1 MQRNFRQYGLAA
13 ATLSLS
19 LLLGACSA
27 QEALEPA
34 ASPSTVA
41 QATPRP
47 SAAQTT
53 SSASAQQSQ
62 ANGDQVV
69 PLPSTSSS
77 ASPLTQESGGV
88 FRPNE
93 QGTLSEYETIVNSVY
108 QRNINAVVNLTDG
121 RSTGSGFVIDN
132 QGHIVT
138 NNHVAGEMQNIT
150 ITFGD
155 NSRTQGTLVGTFAS
169 GDIAVVRAEELPAG
183 IEPVALG
190 DSSQVQ
196 IGQITVAI
204 GSPLGLQQTVTSGIV
219 SALNRSQEDLGERD
233 PNSSLQ
239 GLIQTDASINP
250 GNSGGPL
257 FNSRGEVIGMNT
269 LIATLNQGNVGLGFA
284 VPVNRIKR
292 VAGQIIESGEY
303 RRPLLGVSIAPDVP
317 SVVEQLN
324 LPAGVQIAS
333 VEQGGPAE
341 AAGLRGATEGVRV
354 PYLNETIEYPT
365 NGDII
370 TAIDNIP
377 VRTIGDL
384 RNILETQ
391 HEAGDTI
398 TITFVRDGQEQQTQ
412 LTLAS

>member
-1 MQRNFRQYGLAA
+1 
-13 ATLSLS
+13 
-19 LLLGACSA
+19 
-27 QEALEPA
+27 
-34 ASPSTVA
+34 
-41 QATPRP
+41 
-47 SAAQTT
+47 
-53 SSASAQQSQ
+53 
-62 ANGDQVV
+62 
-69 PLPSTSSS
+69 
-77 ASPLTQESGGV
+77 
-88 FRPNE
+88 
-93 QGTLSEYETIVNSVY
+93 
-108 QRNINAVVNLTDG
+108 VVNLTDG